1 MLRTIII
8 SGAKKSMAA
17 VLFAVIAFASAGAAA
32 LVEREPCQLVKQLE
46 DPVERQMFRSRLN
59 IALQASTSQYG
70 EYYADQPVAI
80 VKDGESYEIDS
91 FSFGC
96 LSCHDG
102 TNSPGHDVD
111 FKNSGRGDYSGNNR
125 RSHPIGMHYGSASY
139 ANNQLQRLENLNRNM
154 ILIDGRVGC
163 LTCHNPFNRQ
173 SPYLTVTMDR
183 SSLCFS
189 CHIK

>member
-1 MLRTIII
+1 MLHTTII
-8 SGAKKSMAA
+8 SGTKKSMAA
-17 VLFAVIAFASAGAAA
+17 VLFALTVITNAGSAFA
-32 LVEREPCQLVKQLE
+32 ERESCQLVKQLE

-59 IALQASTSQYG
+59 IAIQASTSQYG
-70 EYYADQPVAI
+70 EYYADQPVT
-80 VKDGESYEIDS
+80 VFKDGESYEVDS
-91 FSFGC
+91 FSFNC

-102 TNSPGHDVD
+102 TNSPGHDIE
-111 FKNSGRGDYSGNNR
+111 FKNSGVGDYSGKSR

-139 ANNQLQRLENLNRNM
+139 VNNQLQRLENLNPNM

-163 LTCHNPFNRQ
+163 LTCHNPFNSQ
-173 SPYLTVTMDR
+173 SPHLTVTMDR

>member
-1 MLRTIII
+1 MLHTTII
-8 SGAKKSMAA
+8 SGTKKSMAA
-17 VLFAVIAFASAGAAA
+17 VLFVITALANAGAAFA
-32 LVEREPCQLVKQLE
+32 ERENCQLVKQLE
-46 DPVERQMFRSRLN
+46 DPIERQMFRSRLN

-70 EYYADQPVAI
+70 EYYADQPVTI
-80 VKDGESYEIDS
+80 VKDGESYEVDS

-102 TNSPGHDVD
+102 TNSPGHDID
-111 FKNSGRGDYSGNNR
+111 FKNSGRSDFSGSNR

-139 ANNQLQRLENLNRNM
+139 VNNQLQRLENLNPNM

-173 SPYLTVTMDR
+173 SPHLAVTMDR
-183 SSLCFS
+183 SNLCFS
-189 CHIK
+189 CHLK